1 MEGWSPPP
9 AAPGK
14 RAVPNQL
21 IWSPDV
27 SEPNGERVAA
37 ISAELAEFIVNDLNW
52 DGTTEDLL
60 AEDRVALPEIL
71 DSTDLLEL
79 AGFLEDTYGIAI
91 NDEEIVAEN
100 FASVHDVARLVVS
113 KQAALEAT

>member
-1 MEGWSPPP
+1 M
-9 AAPGK
+9 
-14 RAVPNQL
+14 
-21 IWSPDV
+21 
-27 SEPNGERVAA
+27 SEQTGERVAT

-100 FASVHDVARLVVS
+100 FASVHDVARLVVA
-113 KQAALEAT
+113 KQVALGAT

>member
-1 MEGWSPPP
+1 MP
-9 AAPGK
+9 
-14 RAVPNQL
+14 
-21 IWSPDV
+21 
-27 SEPNGERVAA
+27 EPNGERVAA